1 MTTESEQNKNTIDTA
16 SASSPAARNLIIAHL
31 RDGHVHD
38 KHLAFKRNLRN
49 LRPVTITSCCM
60 LVHVYARNDTCNVCA
75 RGVLGDIHQST
86 VESCM
91 QILNRAIDNVRHL
104 CRKI

>member
-1 MTTESEQNKNTIDTA
+1 MTTESKLNKNTIDTA
-16 SASSPAARNLIIAHL
+16 SASSPAARSLIIAHL
-31 RDGHVHD
+31 RDGHVYD

-49 LRPVTITSCCM
+49 LRPATPTSCCM
-60 LVHVYARNDTCNVCA
+60 LVYARNDTCNVCA